1 MNKTWK
7 LCPFGEKA
15 ENIRKERGITKAEL
29 CRRLGISVT
38 YYDFI
43 THGLR
48 PGLKQQKRIID
59 MLTKSEVK
67 EAS

>member
-1 MNKTWK
+1 LNKLWK
-7 LCPFGEKA
+7 LCPFGERA
-15 ENIRKERGITKAEL
+15 EKIRKERGMPKTVL

-43 THGLR
+43 THGER
-48 PGLKQQKRIID
+48 PGIRMQPKILKE
-59 MLTKSEVK
+59 LGVNVK